1 MQEPPA
7 VPQAL
12 RTQERADSGALDA
25 LSDAQLLLE
34 VARLAS
40 REREATADLVHALG
54 EIDARKLFL
63 KEGCASLFTYCTERL
78 HLSEHAAYR
87 RIEAARLARRLPL
100 VLQRLRDGAMT
111 LTAAGLL
118 GPHLTEDNCREILD
132 AVRHKSKRAVEEVV
146 ARLRPQPDLP
156 ASIRRLP
163 QPRADVP
170 LAPAAR
176 GGGRRPQ
183 ARFTAGRERRWPP
196 GRVAWCQ
203 PRP

>member
-78 HLSEHAAYR
+78 HLSGHAAYR
-87 RIEAARLARRLPL
+87 VSRPHGWRAGCRSCCN
-100 VLQRLRDGAMT
+100 GCAM
-111 LTAAGLL
+111 
-118 GPHLTEDNCREILD
+118 
-132 AVRHKSKRAVEEVV
+132 
-146 ARLRPQPDLP
+146 
-156 ASIRRLP
+156 
-163 QPRADVP
+163 
-170 LAPAAR
+170 
-176 GGGRRPQ
+176 GR
-183 ARFTAGRERRWPP
+183 
-196 GRVAWCQ
+196 
-203 PRP
+203 